1 MLFSRHTRAVR
12 RPTEPWSRTRLLVL
26 LGAGTAAAV
35 LLAGGL
41 VLGVIHVVTGTPTD
55 PRSEATP
62 LVPDVP
68 VSAPVS
74 LRDQIAAEPMLSVD
88 ADAAYTPD
96 PALTP
101 AGVIVVPL
109 PIDGRGPAGVATQ
122 LPRTPEGAV
131 AQLAAIEQQVLESMS
146 LPVAR
151 EVWQAWTLPGAPGF
165 EQWELTRNVQ
175 AFLTSARQGGDTK
188 DDTTIVKAIPVA
200 GLVKGTDG
208 PDWVVACV
216 LLDVRAVVAVEAR
229 MGYGH
234 CSRMQWADG
243 RWQIAPGDPPAPA
256 PSTWPGSQ
264 LAVEAGWLTWTTDEQ
279 RG

>member
-1 MLFSRHTRAVR
+1 MFLRRARLAR
-12 RPTEPWSRTRLLVL
+12 RPTEPWTRARLLLL
-26 LGAGTAAAV
+26 LGVGIAAILLVVSGLGLAV
-35 LLAGGL
+35 
-41 VLGVIHVVTGTPTD
+41 IQIISGTPADHGSAPTSAA
-55 PRSEATP
+55 SEVP
-62 LVPDVP
+62 VPDP
-68 VSAPVS
+68 VA
-74 LRDQIAAEPMLSVD
+74 LRDRIAAEPMLSVD

-96 PALTP
+96 PALTS
-101 AGVIVVPL
+101 AGVIEVPM

-122 LPRTPEGAV
+122 LPKTPEGAV

-146 LPVAR
+146 LPVTR
-151 EVWQAWTLPGAPGF
+151 EVWQAWTLPGAPEF

-175 AFLTSARQGGDTK
+175 AFLTSARQGGDAK
-188 DDTTIVKAIPVA
+188 DDTTVVIATPVA

-216 LLDVRAVVAVEAR
+216 LLDVRAVVTVEAR
-229 MGYGH
+229 MGYGY
-234 CSRMQWADG
+234 CSRMQWAQG
-243 RWQIAPGDPPAPA
+243 RWQIASGEPPAQA